1 MAVSNTHHTGDRLA
15 LLYRLSQTFNS
26 SLDLN
31 EVLNRVIDE
40 VIEILHA
47 ERGFV
52 MLLGPDGSQTFSA
65 ARGLERKTIDDPQS
79 QISQSVVQKVFTEGQ
94 PILTSDAQTDTRFN
108 MRQSIMLLGLRSILC
123 VPLKVKEEVR
133 GVVYADN
140 RFETGIFTQAD
151 LDLLNAIASIAAI
164 SIENAR
170 LYQVAVETGRL
181 QRELQLAREMQS
193 SFLPQE
199 IPQIDG
205 WQFAARWEPAR
216 EVAGDYFDFIPVSSD
231 HLGLAVA
238 DVTDKG
244 AAAAMF
250 MVFSNSI
257 VRGSVHPSMSLSE
270 SIKNANR
277 LIAAKSTNAM
287 FVSLVYVQLNPGTGQ
302 ANYVNAGH
310 NPPLYYSA
318 RTDQIQLLAP
328 TGMVLGIDPEA
339 EYNQRAV
346 DLDHGDFLVL
356 YTDGLTDAIN
366 ASEEPFGMERLT
378 QIVFEQRS
386 RSAEEIIDRLED
398 ELFAHTGD
406 ITPFDDVTLLIV
418 KRE

>member
-1 MAVSNTHHTGDRLA
+1 
-15 LLYRLSQTFNS
+15 
-26 SLDLN
+26 
-31 EVLNRVIDE
+31 
-40 VIEILHA
+40 
-47 ERGFV
+47 
-52 MLLGPDGSQTFSA
+52 
-65 ARGLERKTIDDPQS
+65 
-79 QISQSVVQKVFTEGQ
+79 
-94 PILTSDAQTDTRFN
+94 
-108 MRQSIMLLGLRSILC
+108 
-123 VPLKVKEEVR
+123 
-133 GVVYADN
+133 
-140 RFETGIFTQAD
+140 
-151 LDLLNAIASIAAI
+151 
-164 SIENAR
+164 
-170 LYQVAVETGRL
+170 
-181 QRELQLAREMQS
+181 
-193 SFLPQE
+193 
-199 IPQIDG
+199 
-205 WQFAARWEPAR
+205 
-216 EVAGDYFDFIPVSSD
+216 
-231 HLGLAVA
+231 
-238 DVTDKG
+238 
-244 AAAAMF
+244 MF